1 MRVCEKTATAEEPPN
16 GAITPSRE
24 SAYVCVYW
32 GHTAVSVLP
41 SKLHCSPGSTSARC
55 GRCGAPVSL
64 PLSQFLHFYFFFC
77 SKHLSFLTS
86 ALMVTAPLT
95 HSHTH
100 THTHTVGVGGEYQCV
115 IVSGR
120 NTRACDWLVASSLSD
135 SPLHLCVWER
145 PKTGNTE
152 ITAECLHPVPKCVC
166 KWGRSQTLAPGQF
179 GSVTLTAFILLHKV
193 TNMIRDRKR
202 DR

>member
-77 SKHLSFLTS
+77 STHLSFLTS
-86 ALMVTAPLT
+86 ALMVTAPPIPLT

-100 THTHTVGVGGEYQCV
+100 THTHTHILWGWEGN
-115 IVSGR
+115 ISVSS
-120 NTRACDWLVASSLSD
+120 CPVATHVHVTGWW
-135 SPLHLCVWER
+135 PPHWVTLHC
-145 PKTGNTE
+145 T
-152 ITAECLHPVPKCVC
+152 CVC
-166 KWGRSQTLAPGQF
+166 VRETQ
-179 GSVTLTAFILLHKV
+179 
-193 TNMIRDRKR
+193 DRKHR
-202 DR
+202 NNCRVSSSCAEVCV